1 MITPDSSTTYEELR
15 DLDVRRGHAAMDWY
29 RAMRARSRGEISWE
43 TMIEAEDRVKEL
55 DLELRR
61 AVEGQC

>member
-1 MITPDSSTTYEELR
+1 MTYQELR
-15 DLDVRRGHAAMDWY
+15 DLDVRRGQAAMDWY